1 MPIPTARRRALAPP
15 RSTGRVRAIV
25 VDARDGAGAPPVA
38 DPLTQL
44 VAQSPAELGRLD
56 PAATTRSAGALQ
68 RLAGNAAVHGAIVGR
83 NGRVVQRIAVPSD
96 FTETLLQNPE
106 AAETASGPGGYT
118 AAGYRGGRGNRY
130 QITRDDQGVR
140 IEVRIYFRDP
150 GGGPIPDGDTRQGDA
165 SGMCSGLVTQW
176 NDRFEFVGRRRP
188 PAGGPADAGV
198 PAGTGPAPGGPAA
211 PAGPAAAA
219 AATGE
224 ICLPVRYLATP
235 VFDPANE
242 HDATVTLRPN
252 VATGDAPAGD
262 AMGIINSGNWFTNI
276 DRRVY
281 PADPNVIY
289 AHEYGHLLGIP
300 DEYSLSNKDM
310 HKTIHG
316 AYPIEGPAA
325 AGDLDS
331 QATRVVLV
339 RAIVAQVKPRLA
351 GAATQIAT
359 IVGGQR
365 SQLVALLART
375 MRTGWQ
381 DGSTTAGIAHA
392 ARTALAGRDR
402 VLGAVPGA
410 VTFEARQNRSYVT
423 DAQAGFADALDP
435 ANFAQLLETAFE
447 NAAETAIRGGRVT
460 LGPEPGR
467 CTDRDMTIQVGTRN
481 LGSDATLTASATSA
495 ANAIAGANPA
505 PAPGTR
511 PPRVSPSSGLLD
523 RIAALPGT
531 WSNLEGAFEAEAAR
545 LPNTLVALATSA
557 ISDPAFAA
565 GVDNSP
571 ANLYRQL
578 LAVFG
583 TVSATA
589 ASATFS
595 DFFAA
600 QVQPTMRDQSN
611 ELVALV
617 NDEIGLHSTVPG
629 GGGTNAG
636 ATAAPD
642 PAAAAR
648 TQAIAAAIQ
657 TGATRARSMATAA
670 APTNLTPGTRQA
682 TDVNVRYSVEGMMG
696 SNASSTGALI
706 RTDHLSGMVVAFNGN
721 SPALRHADEENFT
734 ARRRG

>member
-1 MPIPTARRRALAPP
+1 MA
-15 RSTGRVRAIV
+15 
-25 VDARDGAGAPPVA
+25 DDRDGSGTPPVA

-44 VAQSPAELGRLD
+44 IAESPAELGRLD
-56 PAATTRSAGALQ
+56 PAAAARSAGALQ

-83 NGRVVQRIAVPSD
+83 NGRAVQRIAVASD
-96 FTETLLQNPE
+96 FQETLLQDPD

-118 AAGYRGGRGNRY
+118 AAGYRGGAGNRY

-176 NDRFEFVGRRRP
+176 NDRFDFVGRRKP
-188 PAGGPADAGV
+188 PTGVPADAGV
-198 PAGTGPAPGGPAA
+198 PAGVGPAA
-211 PAGPAAAA
+211 PAGPGGAAT
-219 AATGE
+219 ATGE
-224 ICLPVRYLATP
+224 IRLPVRYLATP
-235 VFDPANE
+235 VFDPAAE
-242 HDATVTLRPN
+242 HDSTVTLRSN
-252 VATGDAPAGD
+252 LATGDAPAGG
-262 AMGIINSGNWFTNI
+262 AFGIINSGNWFTNI

-281 PADPNVIY
+281 PADPSVIY

-316 AYPIEGPAA
+316 AYPIEGTAA
-325 AGDLDS
+325 ADDLDR

-359 IVGGQR
+359 LVGGQR

-375 MRTGWQ
+375 MRTGWR

-402 VLGAVPGA
+402 ALGAVPGA
-410 VTFEARQNRSYVT
+410 VAFEARQNRSYVT

-435 ANFAQLLETAFE
+435 ANFGQLLETAFE
-447 NAAETAIRGGRVT
+447 NAAETAISGGRVT

-467 CTDRDMTIQVGTRN
+467 CTDRDMTIRVGTRN
-481 LGSDATLTASATSA
+481 LGSDATLTASATA
-495 ANAIAGANPA
+495 AATAIAGASPA
-505 PAPGTR
+505 PAPGAR
-511 PPRVSPSSGLLD
+511 PPRVGPSSGLLE

-565 GVDNSP
+565 GVGNSP

-578 LAVFG
+578 LAVFS

-600 QVQPTMRDQSN
+600 QVQPTMRDQSQ

-617 NDEIGLHSTVPG
+617 NDEIGLHSTVPP

-648 TQAIAAAIQ
+648 TQAIAGAIQ

-670 APTNLTPGTRQA
+670 APTKLTPGTRQT
-682 TDVNVRYSVEGMMG
+682 TDVSVRYSVEGLMG
-696 SNASSTGALI
+696 VNAAPTGALS
-706 RTDHLSGMVVAFNGN
+706 RTDHLSGMVGAFNGN